1 MQWAINQQQYTIYMY
16 GKILIPMHK
25 LLKTNL
31 KKQWWC
37 ALEIYCMVTRI
48 YLYLWKLSTEKI
60 IFGHFL
66 VNEYVVIL
74 ASNFGN
80 LLGFTLSC

>member
-1 MQWAINQQQYTIYMY
+1 MQWAINQQQYTIYMS

-25 LLKTNL
+25 LLKTNF

-48 YLYLWKLSTEKI
+48 YL
-60 IFGHFL
+60 
-66 VNEYVVIL
+66 
-74 ASNFGN
+74 
-80 LLGFTLSC
+80 

>member
-1 MQWAINQQQYTIYMY
+1 MVVCTWN
-16 GKILIPMHK
+16 ILHGYEDLFIAMETHS
-25 LLKTNL
+25 
-31 KKQWWC
+31 
-37 ALEIYCMVTRI
+37 
-48 YLYLWKLSTEKI
+48 STEKI